1 MPPVSEQDTVKV
13 DAMKRAKLDEPSN
26 VVGVFIWKNC
36 NGQKHTRS
44 IAQLG
49 TESTKLSVILGTL
62 VMVKVNEKNR
72 NVDLFTMA
80 CNWEANE
87 QTEKIRF
94 LSRSALKNNRN
105 HLVILKSTIVP
116 NESAEEC
123 RKLMVTIP
131 KLVKLTLNQEINC
144 FLPVRL

>member
-1 MPPVSEQDTVKV
+1 
-13 DAMKRAKLDEPSN
+13 
-26 VVGVFIWKNC
+26 
-36 NGQKHTRS
+36 
-44 IAQLG
+44 
-49 TESTKLSVILGTL
+49 
-62 VMVKVNEKNR
+62 MVEVNEKSR

-87 QTEKIRF
+87 QTEKIWF
-94 LSRSALKNNRN
+94 LSRRALKNNRN

-123 RKLMVTIP
+123 RKLMATSP
-131 KLVKLTLNQEINC
+131 KLVKLTLNQKINC

>member
-1 MPPVSEQDTVKV
+1 
-13 DAMKRAKLDEPSN
+13 
-26 VVGVFIWKNC
+26 
-36 NGQKHTRS
+36 
-44 IAQLG
+44 
-49 TESTKLSVILGTL
+49 
-62 VMVKVNEKNR
+62 MVKVNEKNR

-80 CNWEANE
+80 GNWEANE
-87 QTEKIRF
+87 QTEKIWF

-105 HLVILKSTIVP
+105 HLVILKSTIVQ

-123 RKLMVTIP
+123 RKLMVTSP